1 MGSEAAAKSSRG
13 RHVRRGYNCPKEDTL
28 AKYEPIAHEATDC
41 DRKKSRLEYVPI
53 HSESGAYTGELREC
67 KCKHN
72 KVKGQYRKNGKQA
85 EISENA
91 VSIKIHNDSLRDA
104 IRRMKR
110 LKKKK
115 PKSTDQD
122 YQVFSAIAAWVRPN
136 FGPGNPRTH
145 RLKIDRRTR

>member
-1 MGSEAAAKSSRG
+1 MKLL
-13 RHVRRGYNCPKEDTL
+13 YCPKCQHLFKLTR
-28 AKYEPIAHEATDC
+28 H
-41 DRKKSRLEYVPI
+41 
-53 HSESGAYTGELREC
+53 ELRAC
-67 KCKHN
+67 KCKQN
-72 KVKGQYRKNGKQA
+72 KVTGQYRKNGKQA

-115 PKSTDQD
+115 PESTDQD